1 MSGVFSEG
9 CFGETQFVGGEDVPR
24 VINWFPCYDNHVD
37 INLRIPNLI
46 SVHVIFTQSQNIR
59 NYSGNR
65 ATMLVFEQNC
75 VKDKCVRHVSLIR
88 RFIFVCERDTVESSS
103 ELGTSGSSLKRE
115 KIDRSTVCASE

>member
-1 MSGVFSEG
+1 MVVVREKGGS
-9 CFGETQFVGGEDVPR
+9 ETQFVGGEDVPR
-24 VINWFPCYDNHVD
+24 VIKWLPCYNNHVD
-37 INLRIPNLI
+37 INLRVPNLI
-46 SVHVIFTQSQNIR
+46 SVHVIFTHSQNIR
-59 NYSGNR
+59 NCSGNR

-88 RFIFVCERDTVESSS
+88 HFIFVCKRDTESSS